1 MMNQKES
8 KEITAKGSLAFA
20 QYMKFI
26 MYRQRKTFFIVSIVS
41 LPMFIVLYNGLDII
55 NVHSLSIFDY
65 VLVLLSSLIYVL
77 LILLGMFFKFFRE
90 YKSDSLIRQEMTYI
104 LTSNSISQ
112 VTKKV
117 TATYYWNDFITIK
130 EQKDLFLLYLSKTRA
145 MVIPKTFFKNTEDIR
160 QFKQFVK
167 DNKK

>member
-1 MMNQKES
+1 MNQEEA
-8 KEITAKGSLAFA
+8 KEITAKGSLTFA
-20 QYMKFI
+20 QYMKFV

-41 LPMFIVLYNGLDII
+41 LPMFIVLYNDLNII

-90 YKSDSLIRQEMTYI
+90 YKNDSLIRQEMTYI
-104 LTSNSISQ
+104 LTSNSIRQ
-112 VTKKV
+112 ITQKV

-130 EQKDLFLLYLSKTRA
+130 EQKDLFLLYLSKTRT

>member
-26 MYRQRKTFFIVSIVS
+26 MYRQRKTFSIVSIVS

-55 NVHSLSIFDY
+55 NVHYLSIFDY
-65 VLVLLSSLIYVL
+65 ILVLLSSLIYVL

-90 YKSDSLIRQEMTYI
+90 YKNDSLIRQEMTYI
-104 LTSNSISQ
+104 LTSNSIRQ
-112 VTKKV
+112 VTQKV

-145 MVIPKTFFKNTEDIR
+145 IIIPKTFFKNTEDIR
-160 QFKQFVK
+160 QFKQFLK